1 MDPSHFDRL
10 VAALARP
17 ASRRTTLASGL
28 GGALAGALGRLAT
41 AARPKHAVDANTSAH
56 PTPDAPFPGAVAPR
70 DAPAARGGACP
81 SGKKA
86 CHGRCIPQHR
96 HCPKPGGGCKDNGQP
111 CQHNGQCCTNQ
122 CDQDVCAP
130 STGCTETGSGCRQ
143 HSDCCSGQCPPQTG
157 TCQDDCGGCPTG
169 QICCGAGQ
177 TAACCDP
184 RSCCLAAGGGGGVM
198 CCPRPTCC
206 LIQSGPVCCLGICEL
221 HSSGNFS
228 CR

>member
-17 ASRRTTLASGL
+17 ASRRATLATLL
-28 GGALAGALGRLAT
+28 GGALAGALERT
-41 AARPKHAVDANTSAH
+41 TQDAAANGDAQS
-56 PTPDAPFPGAVAPR
+56 
-70 DAPAARGGACP
+70 ARGRCP
-81 SGKKA
+81 TGKKH

-96 HCPKPGGGCKDNGQP
+96 HCRPPGGCAATGQP

-122 CDQDVCAP
+122 CDQGVCAP
-130 STGCTETGSGCRQ
+130 APGCTETGSGCRQ
-143 HSDCCSGQCPPQTG
+143 HSDCCSGHCPPQTG

-206 LIQSGPVCCLGICEL
+206 LIQSGPVCCLGICEVNG
-221 HSSGNFS
+221 SGNFS
-228 CR
+228 CRE